1 MPSSFARYI
10 RAVHIVNAASV
21 RLANK
26 LPFLL
31 SICSVLIGMGIGAM
45 IPLGPAEDEVNPVR
59 PSPLYAN
66 TRPLLEGGDEMRFIL
81 STNLLVSC
89 KMLLGLITCGMI
101 SIVMLMWTG
110 MNISWA
116 VHSALGSGIPL
127 NTVAA
132 LILPHGII
140 ELAGFLFFGST
151 GCEGL
156 LLVCRKL
163 KYDEWQVDS
172 SRLNLNICRVLAGFF
187 LISFASVLETFVTGL
202 VSAKFN

>member
-1 MPSSFARYI
+1 M
-10 RAVHIVNAASV
+10 NAASV

-45 IPLGPAEDEVNPVR
+45 IPLGPAEDGVDSAR
-59 PSPLYAN
+59 PSPLHAYS
-66 TRPLLEGGDEMRFIL
+66 RPLLDGGDEMRFIL

-89 KMLLGLITCGMI
+89 KMLLGLVTCGMI
-101 SIVMLMWTG
+101 SMVMLMWIG

-116 VHSALGSGIPL
+116 VQSALGSGIPL
-127 NTVAA
+127 NTVAV

-156 LLVCRKL
+156 FLVCRKL
-163 KYDEWQVDS
+163 KYDEWRVDS
-172 SRLNLNICRVLAGFF
+172 IRLNLNICRVLAGF
-187 LISFASVLETFVTGL
+187 LLVSFASVLETFVTGL
-202 VSAKFN
+202 IAAKFN